1 MAMNKQTSR
10 VIKGFIVTPII
21 LSFIFAFSL
30 SFMVFFTETEH
41 SKITLFFVGIM
52 GWFIHS
58 IPFAAIIFI
67 ALGIPGYIYL
77 NKSGY
82 KELKHYLISGVVIGI
97 TAPLIALF
105 FIESVK
111 WWAFILSPLSV
122 LLASFI
128 FWRIS
133 IKP

>member
-1 MAMNKQTSR
+1 MNKQTSR
-10 VIKGFIVTPII
+10 VIKGFIITPII
-21 LSFIFAFSL
+21 LSLIFAFSL
-30 SFMVFFTETEH
+30 SIMVFFTESEH

-58 IPFAAIIFI
+58 IPFTTIIFVTI
-67 ALGIPGYIYL
+67 GIPGYIYL
-77 NKSGY
+77 NKSGH
-82 KELKHYLISGVVIGI
+82 KELKHYLISAVVIGVI
-97 TAPLIALF
+97 APSIVLLF
-105 FIESVK
+105 VESVK
-111 WWAFILSPLSV
+111 WWAFILSPVSV